1 MQIPSLGTLESC
13 DDILSALV
21 GSIFSCYSAQRLYR
35 KPSRMVSDYEKQ
47 KAASIARVI
56 ELLKYIDCH
65 LTVQQNKQLLQSLGL
80 DRPLIE
86 PNLKKET
93 KRKYAPETERVDAPT
108 PKIKRI
114 TVQIDMESEPIALRR
129 SSRNSGKK
137 VDYSGSQGTGL
148 PQPLIHNKRSENEG
162 PMGREAGQRIHNPLS
177 RSLAFEVVA
186 ILISALCS
194 GRPMDIFQVLLLVP
208 GG

>member
-1 MQIPSLGTLESC
+1 ME
-13 DDILSALV
+13 
-21 GSIFSCYSAQRLYR
+21 
-35 KPSRMVSDYEKQ
+35 
-47 KAASIARVI
+47 
-56 ELLKYIDCH
+56 YIDCH
-65 LTVQQNKQLLQSLGL
+65 LTVRQSKQLLQSLGL

-86 PNLKKET
+86 PNLKKKKEAF
-93 KRKYAPETERVDAPT
+93 KRKYAPETESVDAPT

-114 TVQIDMESEPIALRR
+114 SVQIDMESEPIALRR

-177 RSLAFEVVA
+177 RSPAFEVVA

>member
-1 MQIPSLGTLESC
+1 ME
-13 DDILSALV
+13 
-21 GSIFSCYSAQRLYR
+21 
-35 KPSRMVSDYEKQ
+35 
-47 KAASIARVI
+47 
-56 ELLKYIDCH
+56 YIDCH
-65 LTVQQNKQLLQSLGL
+65 LTVQQNKKLLQSLGL

-86 PNLKKET
+86 PKVSLKKET
-93 KRKYAPETERVDAPT
+93 LKRKYAPETESIDAPT
-108 PKIKRI
+108 PEIKRI
-114 TVQIDMESEPIALRR
+114 AVQMDMESEPIALRR

-137 VDYSGSQGTGL
+137 VDYSGSQGSGL
-148 PQPLIHNKRSENEG
+148 PQPLIYNNKKENEG

-186 ILISALCS
+186 ILTSALCS